1 MGTQRLNPEASAWG
15 RDEAF
20 INWIQVE
27 QLEILEKLKL
37 VGSPKC
43 LTLSYWLVGRS
54 VKTFAGVIQRWH
66 GALIK
71 PTCAERISNHSCSST
86 NTVFC

>member
-1 MGTQRLNPEASAWG
+1 METQRLNPEASAWG
-15 RDEAF
+15 TDEAI

-37 VGSPKC
+37 VERPKC
-43 LTLSYWLVGRS
+43 LTLGYQLVGRS
-54 VKTFAGVIQRWH
+54 VKTFTGVIQRWH

-71 PTCAERISNHSCSST
+71 PTRDKRISNHFWSST